1 MKKVYREL
9 LIGHIFGAT
18 YLTIEVCYRGFSHL
32 SMYLLAFV
40 IGLVIGGL
48 NEFYPYMDLKLQ
60 CLFGMIIAT
69 LGEGIVGIIVN
80 NILHLNV
87 WDYSS
92 LPFTFFA
99 GQCNLLFSIAW
110 LGLSYVCIKLDDLL
124 RDMIK

>member
-18 YLTIEVCYRGFSHL
+18 YLTIEVCYRGYSHL

-60 CLFGMIIAT
+60 CLFGMTIAT

-99 GQCNLLFSIAW
+99 GQCYLLFSIAW

-124 RDMIK
+124 RDMIN